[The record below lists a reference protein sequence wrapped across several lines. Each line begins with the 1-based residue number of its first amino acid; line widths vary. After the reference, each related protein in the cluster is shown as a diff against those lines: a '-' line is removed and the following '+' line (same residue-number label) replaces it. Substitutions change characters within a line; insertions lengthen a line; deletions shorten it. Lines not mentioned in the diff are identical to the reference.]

1 MQGLGPLAALGFV
14 VTLLEPRNQMS
25 YQSFNSE
32 LRFKLSKPPDPSTF
46 DRNSPTW
53 LFSPYMYRILYA
65 GGFQVPP
72 LDDRSKFPLQG
83 CLLTLS
89 GLSGKVSR

>member
-46 DRNSPTW
+46 DRNSQ
-53 LFSPYMYRILYA
+53 LGFSPLTCIVYSM
-65 GGFQVPP
+65 QVV
-72 LDDRSKFPLQG
+72 SKFPH
-83 CLLTLS
+83 
-89 GLSGKVSR
+89 